1 MASDVDQVYHLQIPD
16 AILDRMNRT
25 FRYCPYC
32 ASPVVEEV
40 RFNALRPVC
49 SVCDFVQFLDPKVAV
64 IALVEHGDTVLL
76 IQRAVDPGKGE
87 WSLPGG
93 YMDAGEM
100 PREALQR
107 ELLEEVGLRA
117 EIGDLIGIFPMVND
131 EGDRIGIVLAF
142 QGEPAESPDIPFVA
156 DDAQDAGWFSA
167 GDIPE
172 ELAFESTE
180 TLLKH
185 WQESAG
191 LSPCEGCH
199 ESEAHTLDRPTRGC

>member
-1 MASDVDQVYHLQIPD
+1 
-16 AILDRMNRT
+16 MNRT
-25 FRYCPYC
+25 FRFCPYC
-32 ASPVVEEV
+32 ASPVVEQV

-49 SVCDFVQFLDPKVAV
+49 SACEFVQFLDPKVAV
-64 IALVEHGDTVLL
+64 IALVLHGDRVLL

-107 ELLEEVGLRA
+107 ELMEEVGLRTTVG
-117 EIGDLIGIFPMVND
+117 ELLDIFPMVNE

-142 QGEPAESPDIPFVA
+142 QGEPSSSPEIPFVA
-156 DDAQDAGWFSA
+156 DDAQDAGWFIA
-167 GDIPE
+167 DEIPA

-180 TLLKH
+180 TLLENWKA
-185 WQESAG
+185 SDV
-191 LSPCEGCH
+191 LSPGECCQET
-199 ESEAHTLDRPTRGC
+199 ESHTPDRPNRAC

>member
-1 MASDVDQVYHLQIPD
+1 
-16 AILDRMNRT
+16 MNRT
-25 FRYCPYC
+25 FLFCPFC

-49 SVCDFVQFLDPKVAV
+49 SACDFVQFLDPKVAV
-64 IALVEHGDTVLL
+64 IALVLYKDKVLL

-107 ELLEEVGLRA
+107 ELLEEVGLRT
-117 EIGDLIGIFPMVND
+117 EVSELIDIFPMVND
-131 EGDRIGIVLAF
+131 EGARVGIVLAF
-142 QGEPAESPDIPFVA
+142 RGEPSDSPEIPFVA

-167 GDIPE
+167 DDIPE

-180 TLLKH
+180 TLLTSWKASTSLTSVERC
-185 WQESAG
+185 QRSES
-191 LSPCEGCH
+191 
-199 ESEAHTLDRPTRGC
+199 HTFERPTQTC

>member
-1 MASDVDQVYHLQIPD
+1 
-16 AILDRMNRT
+16 MNRT
-25 FRYCPYC
+25 FRFCPYC

-49 SVCDFVQFLDPKVAV
+49 SACEFVQFLDPKVAV
-64 IALVEHGDTVLL
+64 IALVLHGDRVLL

-107 ELLEEVGLRA
+107 EMMEEVGLRTKVG
-117 EIGDLIGIFPMVND
+117 ELLDIFPMVND
-131 EGDRIGIVLAF
+131 GGDRIGIVLAF
-142 QGEPAESPDIPFVA
+142 QGEPMDSPEIPFVA
-156 DDAQDAGWFSA
+156 DDAQDAGWFMA
-167 GDIPE
+167 DGIPA

-180 TLLKH
+180 TLLENWKASTRH
-185 WQESAG
+185 TRGEWGQET
-191 LSPCEGCH
+191 ET
-199 ESEAHTLDRPTRGC
+199 HTHDRPNRAC